1 MGGFNFRNRE
11 DLLRVLDQPDQ
22 PPKQKRKL
30 RQGVQNLP
38 PATPGWIFLTPSGG
52 IAQRSGLVCQSE
64 DCTPYYIAEDGTLTE
79 LTDDSGSSQTVE
91 VWHFGFDYDIPG
103 SIYIQCKEVFG
114 KLVADAG
121 DRC

>member
-11 DLLRVLDQPDQ
+11 DIQRVLDGPRDD
-22 PPKQKRKL
+22 PPKAPPP
-30 RQGVQNLP
+30 RQGLQDLP
-38 PATPGWIFLTPSGG
+38 RATPGWIFLTPSGG
-52 IAQRSGLVCQSE
+52 IAQRTGLVCNSE

-79 LTDDSGSSQTVE
+79 LTDDSGASQTVE
-91 VWHFGFDYDIPG
+91 VWHFGFDYDVPG